1 MPVLNV
7 CKLEHIEHGLS
18 VEENVESTS
27 CIYPNPVKDVLTI
40 TADDV
45 KRVVMYNS
53 LGQIVKTIE
62 ANDDNLKIDV
72 SDLENGMY
80 FVNIIDNNENVI
92 TNKVAVNK

>member
-1 MPVLNV
+1 M
-7 CKLEHIEHGLS
+7 
-18 VEENVESTS
+18 
-27 CIYPNPVKDVLTI
+27 KDVLTI

-53 LGQIVKTIE
+53 LGQIVKSIE

>member
-1 MPVLNV
+1 MEPRQ
-7 CKLEHIEHGLS
+7 CQFSTS

>member
-1 MPVLNV
+1 
-7 CKLEHIEHGLS
+7 
-18 VEENVESTS
+18 
-27 CIYPNPVKDVLTI
+27 VKDILTI

-53 LGQIVKTIE
+53 LGQIVKSIE

>member
-1 MPVLNV
+1 
-7 CKLEHIEHGLS
+7 
-18 VEENVESTS
+18 
-27 CIYPNPVKDVLTI
+27 VKDVLTI

-53 LGQIVKTIE
+53 LGQIVKSIE

>member
-1 MPVLNV
+1 
-7 CKLEHIEHGLS
+7 
-18 VEENVESTS
+18 
-27 CIYPNPVKDVLTI
+27 
-40 TADDV
+40 
-45 KRVVMYNS
+45 MYNS
-53 LGQIVKTIE
+53 LGQIVKSIE